1 METQNNIKQTISLFA
16 NIAIIRD
23 LTADP
28 AITSRSKLIKRVC
41 DE

>member
-1 METQNNIKQTISLFA
+1 METQNNIKQTISLLA

-28 AITSRSKLIKRVC
+28 AHDL
-41 DE
+41 DGA